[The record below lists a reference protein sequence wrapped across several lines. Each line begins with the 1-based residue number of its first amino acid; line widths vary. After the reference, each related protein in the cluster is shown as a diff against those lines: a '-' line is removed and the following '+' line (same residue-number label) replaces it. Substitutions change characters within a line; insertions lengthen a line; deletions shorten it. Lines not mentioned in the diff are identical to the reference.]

1 MSNVDMIVDK
11 LCQDTG
17 LVYDNLDNETKLYL
31 YAKAMQLDLEGVKI
45 ELTIKQPPQKHP
57 RKPN

>member
-1 MSNVDMIVDK
+1 MIVDK

-57 RKPN
+57 HKPN